1 LRLHRPSR
9 PLPPIVGIVCRR
21 FSKNSGHAKSG
32 HDDVISERY
41 RELCV
46 PCTTRDAQ
54 TIVIGQIDEVRIMAE
69 GEISLPIEPELLQ
82 LIHALSPGARLRNIT
97 YLRAPL
103 MIIHPVMNPPI
114 TAPTMAA
121 QNSFQLRN
129 QEKKCSKRCK
139 ACTVS
144 FIRNWPVHF
153 EFNAIFDTAWN
164 GDNPSERQPDVS
176 RTFKLPRE

>member
-1 LRLHRPSR
+1 MITPEEIQRNLPKLVRWIIQRRNICMEIGARLS
-9 PLPPIVGIVCRR
+9 
-21 FSKNSGHAKSG
+21 
-32 HDDVISERY
+32 SE
-41 RELCV
+41 V
-46 PCTTRDAQ
+46 TRDAQ
-54 TIVIGQIDEVRIMAE
+54 TIGIGQIDEVRIMVE